1 MIDLDRN
8 LLLGSFR
15 DEADELLAEL
25 ERLALALD
33 AQPSNRGL
41 VEEMFRCAHTLKGS
55 ASCVGFERVTAVAHE
70 LESLFEAVTTNR
82 RTAGRW
88 LSGMSLESV
97 DLLRRGC
104 QVPDE
109 ERDAPIA
116 GAAEL
121 IARISAWLTND
132 AEQSGEAVAWNDE
145 LLPRDGRA
153 LRSLR
158 VDVDK
163 LDQLL
168 NLAGEVAV
176 AQGRLSALV
185 EPGSDAHGAVAG
197 FQGLFQTLQESVMRL
212 RVVPLGPTF
221 ERFRRAVRE
230 LSLRVGKQVEL
241 SVQGGD
247 VEVDVTL
254 AEAIRD
260 PLMHMIRNAIDHGIE
275 TPEARLA
282 AGKHWPGRITLSAR
296 YDGNYVVLQVVDDG
310 AGLDQA
316 RLLEKARE
324 LGVNAPLAASNDEAL
339 HELLFM
345 PGLSTAREVT
355 NISGRGIG
363 MDVVRRSIEGLR
375 GTLALE
381 NQPGAGLTVSMRI
394 PLSLALIQGFG
405 VKVGKETYIVPVDS
419 VRECLDLE
427 HDRALTSKGGGVI
440 ELRGKPLPFVDLAAQ
455 LGGARVQTSR
465 RSIVVLEHAGRRAGL
480 DVDGLLGEVQTVIK
494 PLGPLFAT
502 SQNVAGSAVLHD
514 GSVALVLDVG
524 SLLRTMSA

>member
-1 MIDLDRN
+1 MELDRK
-8 LLLGSFR
+8 LLLSSFR
-15 DEADELLAEL
+15 DEADELLSEL
-25 ERLALALD
+25 ERLALDLD
-33 AQPSNRGL
+33 TQPGNRGL

-82 RTAGRW
+82 RSPGRW
-88 LSGMSLESV
+88 LSGLSLEAL
-97 DLLRRGC
+97 DLLRHGC
-104 QVPDE
+104 QVADE
-109 ERDAPIA
+109 ERDAPIT

-121 IARISAWLTND
+121 MARVSALLASD
-132 AEQSGEAVAWNDE
+132 PEQAAGAVVWSDG
-145 LLPRDGRA
+145 LLARDGRA
-153 LRSLR
+153 ARSLR
-158 VDVDK
+158 VDIDK
-163 LDQLL
+163 LDALL

-176 AQGRLSALV
+176 AQGRLGALIDPVSA
-185 EPGSDAHGAVAG
+185 AHGALAS

-212 RVVPLGPTF
+212 RVVPLGPSF
-221 ERFRRAVRE
+221 ERFRRAVHE
-230 LSLRVGKQVEL
+230 LSQRVGKQVVL
-241 SVQGGD
+241 SVEGGD

-254 AEAIRD
+254 AEALRD
-260 PLMHMIRNAIDHGIE
+260 PLMHMVRNAVDHGIE
-275 TPEARLA
+275 PQEQRFA
-282 AGKHWPGRITLSAR
+282 ANKLWPGRITLSAR
-296 YDGNYVVLQVVDDG
+296 YDGNYVVVEVSDDG

-324 LGVNAPLAASNDEAL
+324 IGVNAPLAASNDEGL

-345 PGLSTAREVT
+345 PGVSTAREVT
-355 NISGRGIG
+355 EISGRGIG
-363 MDVVRRSIEGLR
+363 MDVVRRSVEALR
-375 GTLALE
+375 GTIAL
-381 NQPGAGLTVSMRI
+381 QSVPGQGLTVSIRI

-405 VKVGKETYIVPVDS
+405 LQVGKETYIVPVDS

-427 HDRALTSKGGGVI
+427 RDRTLTSKAGGVI

-455 LGGARVQTSR
+455 LGGSRIAKAR

-494 PLGPLFAT
+494 PLGALFAG
-502 SQNVAGSAVLHD
+502 SKNVAGSAVLHD

>member
-1 MIDLDRN
+1 MELDRA

-15 DEADELLAEL
+15 DESDELLAEL

-55 ASCVGFERVTAVAHE
+55 ASCVGFESVTAVAHE
-70 LESLFEAVTTNR
+70 LEEMFEAVTTNR
-82 RTAGRW
+82 RNAGRW
-88 LSGMSLESV
+88 LSGMALEAL
-97 DLLRRGC
+97 DLLRTGC
-104 QVPDE
+104 QAADE
-109 ERDAPIA
+109 EREAPIP
-116 GAAEL
+116 GASEL
-121 IARISAWLTND
+121 LARIVAWLASD
-132 AEQSGEAVAWNDE
+132 EQAGEAVAWNDDASK
-145 LLPRDGRA
+145 RDARA

-163 LDQLL
+163 LDRLL

-176 AQGRLSALV
+176 AQGRLGALV
-185 EPGSDAHGAVAG
+185 DPGSEAHGAVAA

-212 RVVPLGPTF
+212 RVVPLGPAF
-221 ERFRRAVRE
+221 ERFRRAVHE
-230 LSLRVGKQVEL
+230 LSLRVGKHVEL
-241 SVQGGD
+241 SVEGGE

-254 AEAIRD
+254 VEALRE

-275 TPEARLA
+275 SEEARFA
-282 AGKHWPGRITLSAR
+282 AGKHWPGRVILRAR
-296 YDGNYVVLQVVDDG
+296 YDGNYVVIQVADDG

-324 LGVNAPLAASNDEAL
+324 LGINAALAAANDEAL
-339 HELLFM
+339 HELLFL

-355 NISGRGIG
+355 NMSGRGIG

-375 GTLALE
+375 GTIALDS
-381 NQPGAGLTVSMRI
+381 QPGVGLTVSIRL
-394 PLSLALIQGFG
+394 PLSLALIQGFA
-405 VKVGKETYIVPVDS
+405 VQVGEERYIVPVDS

-427 HDRALTSKGGGVI
+427 KDRALNSKDGGVI
-440 ELRGKPLPFVDLAAQ
+440 ELRGKPLPFVDLAAL
-455 LGGARVQTSR
+455 LGGSRIASAR

-494 PLGPLFAT
+494 PLGPLFAA

>member
-15 DEADELLAEL
+15 DEADELLGEL
-25 ERLALALD
+25 ERLALDLD
-33 AQPSNRGL
+33 RQPGNRGL
-41 VEEMFRCAHTLKGS
+41 IEQMFRCAHTLKGG

-70 LESLFEAVTTNR
+70 LESLFEAVTTNQR
-82 RTAGRW
+82 PAGRW
-88 LSGMSLESV
+88 LSGMSLEAL

-104 QVPDE
+104 QAADE
-109 ERDAPIA
+109 ERDAPIP
-116 GAAEL
+116 GATEL
-121 IARISAWLTND
+121 VARIVARLASDSEEA
-132 AEQSGEAVAWNDE
+132 GEAVAWSDE
-145 LLPRDGRA
+145 VGPRDGRA
-153 LRSLR
+153 ARSLR

-163 LDQLL
+163 LDRLL

-176 AQGRLSALV
+176 AQGRLGALV
-185 EPGSDAHGAVAG
+185 DSGSAAQGALQA

-221 ERFRRAVRE
+221 ERFRRAVHE

-241 SVQGGD
+241 TVEGGD
-247 VEVDVTL
+247 VEIDVTL

-260 PLMHMIRNAIDHGIE
+260 PLMHMIKNAIDHGIE
-275 TPEARLA
+275 TAEARFA
-282 AGKHWPGRITLSAR
+282 AGKHWPGRITLRAR
-296 YDGNYVVLQVVDDG
+296 YDGNYVLLQIADDG
-310 AGLDQA
+310 AGLDEA

-324 LGVNAPLAASNDEAL
+324 LGVGGQVTAADEQAL
-339 HELLFM
+339 HELLFL

-363 MDVVRRSIEGLR
+363 MDVVRRSVEALR
-375 GTLALE
+375 GTIALDS
-381 NQPGAGLTVSMRI
+381 QAGVGLTVSIRL

-405 VKVGKETYIVPVDS
+405 VQVGEETYIVPVDS

-427 HDRALTSKGGGVI
+427 RDRTLASKAGGVI
-440 ELRGKPLPFVDLAAQ
+440 ELRGKPLPFVDLAVQ
-455 LGGARVQTSR
+455 LGGGRTHAAR
-465 RSIVVLEHAGRRAGL
+465 RSIVVLEHAGKRAGL

-494 PLGPLFAT
+494 PLGPLFAD
-502 SQNVAGSAVLHD
+502 SKNVAGSAVLHD
-514 GSVALVLDVG
+514 GRVALVLDVG

>member
-1 MIDLDRN
+1 MIELDRA

-15 DEADELLAEL
+15 DESDELLSEL

-33 AQPSNRGL
+33 AQPGSRGL

-70 LESLFEAVTTNR
+70 LEEMFEAVTTGR
-82 RTAGRW
+82 RKAGRW
-88 LSGMSLESV
+88 LSGLALEAL

-104 QVPDE
+104 QVADD
-109 ERDAPIA
+109 ERDAPIP
-116 GAAEL
+116 GASEL
-121 IARISAWLTND
+121 LARIVALLDND
-132 AEQSGEAVAWNDE
+132 ANAGEAVAWNDE
-145 LLPRDGRA
+145 LAPRDGRV

-163 LDQLL
+163 LDKLL

-176 AQGRLSALV
+176 AQGRLGALVDATSEAHSAL
-185 EPGSDAHGAVAG
+185 EA

-212 RVVPLGPTF
+212 RVVPLGPSF
-221 ERFRRAVRE
+221 ERFRRAVHE

-241 SVQGGD
+241 SVEGGD

-254 AEAIRD
+254 VEALRD

-275 TPEARLA
+275 PQEARFA
-282 AGKHWPGRITLSAR
+282 AGKHWPGRVTLRAR
-296 YDGNYVVLQVVDDG
+296 YDGNYVVIQVADDG
-310 AGLDQA
+310 AGLDQQ

-324 LGVNAPLAASNDEAL
+324 LGLNASLAASNDEAL
-339 HELLFM
+339 HELMFM

-355 NISGRGIG
+355 DMSGRGIG
-363 MDVVRRSIEGLR
+363 MDVVRRCIEGLR
-375 GTLALE
+375 GTIALE
-381 NQPGAGLTVSMRI
+381 SERGVGLTVSIRL

-405 VKVGKETYIVPVDS
+405 VLVGREKYIVPVDS

-427 HDRALTSKGGGVI
+427 QDRALTSKGGGVI
-440 ELRGKPLPFVDLAAQ
+440 ELRGKPLPFVDLAAL
-455 LGGARVQTSR
+455 LGSGRTSAAR

-480 DVDGLLGEVQTVIK
+480 DVDALLGEVQTVIK
-494 PLGPLFAT
+494 PLGPFFAA

-524 SLLRTMSA
+524 SLLRAMTA

>member
-1 MIDLDRN
+1 MEIDRS

-15 DEADELLAEL
+15 DESDELLSEL

-33 AQPSNRGL
+33 AQPGNRGL

-70 LESLFEAVTTNR
+70 LEEMFEAVTTNR
-82 RTAGRW
+82 RKAGRW
-88 LSGMSLESV
+88 LSGMSLEAL

-104 QVPDE
+104 QVADE

-116 GAAEL
+116 GAEEL
-121 IARISAWLTND
+121 VARIVAWLSTD
-132 AEQSGEAVAWNDE
+132 EGAGEAVAWNDE
-145 LLPRDGRA
+145 QAPREGRV

-163 LDQLL
+163 LDRLL

-176 AQGRLSALV
+176 AQGRLGALV
-185 EPGSDAHGAVAG
+185 DAGTEAHNALAM

-212 RVVPLGPTF
+212 RVVPLGPAF
-221 ERFRRAVRE
+221 ERFRRAVHE
-230 LSLRVGKQVEL
+230 LSSRVGKQVEL
-241 SVQGGD
+241 SVEGGD

-254 AEAIRD
+254 VDALRD

-275 TPEARLA
+275 STEARFA
-282 AGKHWPGRITLSAR
+282 AGKHWPGRVTLRAR
-296 YDGNYVVLQVVDDG
+296 YDGNYVVIQVADDG
-310 AGLDQA
+310 AGLDRE

-324 LGVNAPLAASNDEAL
+324 LDLNASLAEGNDDAL
-339 HELLFM
+339 HELMFL

-355 NISGRGIG
+355 DMSGRGIG

-375 GTLALE
+375 GTIALDS
-381 NQPGAGLTVSMRI
+381 QPGVGLTVSIRL

-405 VKVGKETYIVPVDS
+405 VRVGEEKYIVPVDS

-427 HDRALTSKGGGVI
+427 HDRALTSQGGGVV
-440 ELRGKPLPFVDLAAQ
+440 ELRGKPLPFVDLAAL
-455 LGGARVQTSR
+455 LGSRRASAAR

-494 PLGPLFAT
+494 PLGPLFAA

>member
-1 MIDLDRN
+1 MEIDRK

-15 DEADELLAEL
+15 DEADELLGEL
-25 ERLALALD
+25 ERLALDLD
-33 AQPSNRGL
+33 AQPGNRGL

-55 ASCVGFERVTAVAHE
+55 ASCVGFESVIAVAHE
-70 LESLFEAVTTNR
+70 LESLFESVTSNR

-88 LSGMSLESV
+88 LSGLSLESL

-104 QVPDE
+104 QVDDE
-109 ERDAPIA
+109 EREAPIA

-121 IARISAWLTND
+121 VARIAALLASD
-132 AEQSGEAVAWNDE
+132 PEQAGEAVVWSDA
-145 LLPRDGRA
+145 LQPREGRA
-153 LRSLR
+153 ARSLR

-163 LDQLL
+163 LDALL

-176 AQGRLSALV
+176 AQGRLGALV
-185 EPGSDAHGAVAG
+185 DPGSPAHSAVAT

-212 RVVPLGPTF
+212 RVVPLGPSF
-221 ERFRRAVRE
+221 ERFRRAVHE
-230 LSLRVGKQVEL
+230 LSQRVDKQVVLNVE
-241 SVQGGD
+241 GGD

-254 AEAIRD
+254 AEALRE

-275 TPEARLA
+275 TQEQRFA
-282 AGKHWPGRITLSAR
+282 ANKLWPGRITLRAR
-296 YDGNYVVLQVVDDG
+296 YDGNYVVVEVIDDG

-324 LGVNAPLAASNDEAL
+324 LGVNAPLAASNDDAL
-339 HELLFM
+339 HELLFT

-355 NISGRGIG
+355 DISGRGIG
-363 MDVVRRSIEGLR
+363 MDVVRRSIESLR
-375 GTLALE
+375 GTIALDS
-381 NQPGAGLTVSMRI
+381 QPGLGLTVSIRI

-405 VKVGKETYIVPVDS
+405 VQVGQETYIVPVDS

-427 HDRALTSKGGGVI
+427 RDRTLASKAGGVI

-455 LGGARVQTSR
+455 LGGSRIVSAR

-494 PLGPLFAT
+494 PLGPLFAG
-502 SQNVAGSAVLHD
+502 SKNVAGSAVLHD

>member
-1 MIDLDRN
+1 MMEIDRA

-15 DEADELLAEL
+15 DEADELLGEL
-25 ERLALALD
+25 ERLALAFD
-33 AQPSNRGL
+33 AQPANRGL

-70 LESLFEAVTTNR
+70 LEEVFEAVTTGR
-82 RTAGRW
+82 RQAGRW
-88 LSGMSLESV
+88 LSGLALEAL
-97 DLLRRGC
+97 DLLRLGC
-104 QVPDE
+104 QAADE
-109 ERDAPIA
+109 ERDAPIP

-121 IARISAWLTND
+121 VARIVALLAND
-132 AEQSGEAVAWNDE
+132 AQAGEAVAWNDV
-145 LLPRDGRA
+145 LTPRDGRG

-163 LDQLL
+163 LDKLL

-176 AQGRLSALV
+176 AQGRLGALL
-185 EPGSDAHGAVAG
+185 EPSSEAHGALHT

-212 RVVPLGPTF
+212 RVVSLGPSF
-221 ERFRRAVRE
+221 ERFRRAVHE
-230 LSLRVGKQVEL
+230 LSHRVGKQVEL
-241 SVQGGD
+241 SVEGGD

-254 AEAIRD
+254 VEALRD

-275 TPEARLA
+275 PQEARLA
-282 AGKHWPGRITLSAR
+282 AGKHWPGRICLRAR
-296 YDGNYVVLQVVDDG
+296 YDGNYVVIQVADDG
-310 AGLDQA
+310 AGLDHE

-324 LGVNAPLAASNDEAL
+324 LGVNAPLLASNDEAL
-339 HELLFM
+339 HELLFL

-355 NISGRGIG
+355 DMSGRGIG

-375 GTLALE
+375 GTIGLE
-381 NQPGAGLTVSMRI
+381 SERGVGLTVSIRL

-405 VKVGKETYIVPVDS
+405 VRVGREKYIVPVDS

-427 HDRALTSKGGGVI
+427 HDRALASKGGGVI
-440 ELRGKPLPFVDLAAQ
+440 ELRGKPLPFVDLAAL
-455 LGGARVQTSR
+455 LGSERAASAR

-494 PLGPLFAT
+494 PLGPFFAA

-524 SLLRTMSA
+524 SLLRAMSA